1 MATFNKIEEIQ
12 VGNNF
17 KGVINSD
24 GVDYAII
31 SASYDQAYSDGP
43 STLSLTVL
51 SSDSSIEM
59 REYLGFSSKR
69 ELVKGG

>member
-31 SASYDQAYSDGP
+31 SASYDQSYSEGP
-43 STLSLTVL
+43 S
-51 SSDSSIEM
+51 
-59 REYLGFSSKR
+59 
-69 ELVKGG
+69 